1 LQNITL
7 MALIRIKNLHVDTYI
22 GFNPE
27 ELVTRQDVVVNLTI
41 RVPVSPEALVNDEP
55 DGIYD
60 YKTITKKIITFI
72 RDGRFK
78 LLEVLVHGLLDLVMS
93 DERVEWVRVEAD
105 KPGALRFADSVSVEM
120 EACR

>member
-1 LQNITL
+1 

-27 ELVTRQDVVVNLTI
+27 ELVTRQEVVVNLTI